1 MFGWTIL
8 PRAND
13 TAMPHV
19 WEMLSRYGQPE
30 NRASSTPDPGGR
42 PAGGLVHVPASR
54 SPVSRSGRSVGLGL
68 AVLMARYKVV
78 ERGLLPYL
86 VLSQTVP
93 LIALAPLVV
102 SWGGR
107 LHVGAFEWPRW
118 LSAAVLGAFLAF
130 FPVAVGTLKGLTST
144 PPASLELMD
153 SYAAS
158 WRQTLFKLR
167 FPAALPYIVPALKLA
182 ATASVVGVV
191 VAEISTGLAG
201 GIGRLIIEYAR
212 EATSDPA
219 KVFTAVFGA
228 AALGLADGR
237 DRRAGRSGGDAEPAA
252 RGDRVSDTADG
263 RAERRRGPRPVQG
276 VQRRTRRTRSR
287 PSSTSTSMIAPG
299 EFVSLIGPSG
309 CGKSTQLRLIAN
321 LTEPTTG
328 RGPGQRQAG
337 ARRAARSGLRDGV
350 PAGGPVRVAN
360 ASTKNVELPLE
371 LKGWDRAR
379 RRQRALEMLE
389 LVKLPEFAE
398 HFPWQ
403 LSGGMQQRVAIAR
416 ALAAHPPLLLMDEP
430 FGALD
435 EMTREHMQTELLRI
449 CGETSTTVVFVTHSI
464 PEAVFLSTRVVVMS
478 PRPGR
483 ITDVID
489 VELGPR
495 A

>member
-1 MFGWTIL
+1 MTRARRVWTFALALILVGAVWELYRVIGPEDGGTVFGWTIL

-19 WEMLSRYGQPE
+19 WEMFSRYGQPE
-30 NRASSTPDPGGR
+30 NRASDTPILVVVLRGAWFTFR
-42 PAGGLVHVPASR
+42 IALAGLALGTA
-54 SPVSRSGRSVGLGL
+54 VGLGL

-167 FPAALPYIVPALKLA
+167 FPAALPFIVPSLKLA

-228 AALGLADGR
+228 AALGLVM
-237 DRRAGRSGGDAEPAA
+237 AA
-252 RGDRVSDTADG
+252 IVAVVDLVGMRNR
-263 RAERRRGPRPVQG
+263 PRE
-276 VQRRTRRTRSR
+276 
-287 PSSTSTSMIAPG
+287 A
-299 EFVSLIGPSG
+299 
-309 CGKSTQLRLIAN
+309 
-321 LTEPTTG
+321 TE
-328 RGPGQRQAG
+328 
-337 ARRAARSGLRDGV
+337 
-350 PAGGPVRVAN
+350 
-360 ASTKNVELPLE
+360 
-371 LKGWDRAR
+371 
-379 RRQRALEMLE
+379 
-389 LVKLPEFAE
+389 
-398 HFPWQ
+398 
-403 LSGGMQQRVAIAR
+403 
-416 ALAAHPPLLLMDEP
+416 
-430 FGALD
+430 
-435 EMTREHMQTELLRI
+435 
-449 CGETSTTVVFVTHSI
+449 
-464 PEAVFLSTRVVVMS
+464 
-478 PRPGR
+478 
-483 ITDVID
+483 
-489 VELGPR
+489 
-495 A
+495 

>member
-1 MFGWTIL
+1 MTRFRRVWTFAIALILVAAVWELYKVIGPEDGGTVFGWTIL
-8 PRAND
+8 PRSND

-19 WEMLSRYGQPE
+19 WEMFSRYGQPE
-30 NRASSTPDPGGR
+30 NRASDTPILVIVLRGAWFTFR
-42 PAGGLVHVPASR
+42 IALAGLALGTA
-54 SPVSRSGRSVGLGL
+54 VGLGL

-167 FPAALPYIVPALKLA
+167 FPAGLPYIVPALKLA

-228 AALGLADGR
+228 AALGLVM
-237 DRRAGRSGGDAEPAA
+237 AA
-252 RGDRVSDTADG
+252 IVAVVDLVGMRNR
-263 RAERRRGPRPVQG
+263 PRE
-276 VQRRTRRTRSR
+276 
-287 PSSTSTSMIAPG
+287 A
-299 EFVSLIGPSG
+299 
-309 CGKSTQLRLIAN
+309 
-321 LTEPTTG
+321 TE
-328 RGPGQRQAG
+328 
-337 ARRAARSGLRDGV
+337 
-350 PAGGPVRVAN
+350 
-360 ASTKNVELPLE
+360 
-371 LKGWDRAR
+371 
-379 RRQRALEMLE
+379 
-389 LVKLPEFAE
+389 
-398 HFPWQ
+398 
-403 LSGGMQQRVAIAR
+403 
-416 ALAAHPPLLLMDEP
+416 
-430 FGALD
+430 
-435 EMTREHMQTELLRI
+435 
-449 CGETSTTVVFVTHSI
+449 
-464 PEAVFLSTRVVVMS
+464 
-478 PRPGR
+478 
-483 ITDVID
+483 
-489 VELGPR
+489 
-495 A
+495 

>member
-1 MFGWTIL
+1 MTRARRVWTFALALILVGAVWELYKVIGPEDGGTAFGWTIL

-19 WEMLSRYGQPE
+19 WEMFSRYGQPE
-30 NRASSTPDPGGR
+30 NRASDTPILVVVLRGAWFTFR
-42 PAGGLVHVPASR
+42 IALAGLALGTA
-54 SPVSRSGRSVGLGL
+54 VGLGL

-167 FPAALPYIVPALKLA
+167 FPAALPFIVPSLKLA

-228 AALGLADGR
+228 AALGLVM
-237 DRRAGRSGGDAEPAA
+237 AA
-252 RGDRVSDTADG
+252 IVAVVDLVGMRNR
-263 RAERRRGPRPVQG
+263 PRE
-276 VQRRTRRTRSR
+276 
-287 PSSTSTSMIAPG
+287 A
-299 EFVSLIGPSG
+299 
-309 CGKSTQLRLIAN
+309 
-321 LTEPTTG
+321 TE
-328 RGPGQRQAG
+328 
-337 ARRAARSGLRDGV
+337 
-350 PAGGPVRVAN
+350 
-360 ASTKNVELPLE
+360 
-371 LKGWDRAR
+371 
-379 RRQRALEMLE
+379 
-389 LVKLPEFAE
+389 
-398 HFPWQ
+398 
-403 LSGGMQQRVAIAR
+403 
-416 ALAAHPPLLLMDEP
+416 
-430 FGALD
+430 
-435 EMTREHMQTELLRI
+435 
-449 CGETSTTVVFVTHSI
+449 
-464 PEAVFLSTRVVVMS
+464 
-478 PRPGR
+478 
-483 ITDVID
+483 
-489 VELGPR
+489 
-495 A
+495 

>member
-1 MFGWTIL
+1 LTRFRRVWTFALALILVAAVWELYKVIGPEDGGTVFGWTIL

-19 WEMLSRYGQPE
+19 WEMVSRYGQPE
-30 NRASSTPDPGGR
+30 NRASDTPILVVVLQGAWFTFR
-42 PAGGLVHVPASR
+42 VALAGLALGTA
-54 SPVSRSGRSVGLGL
+54 VGLGL

-219 KVFTAVFGA
+219 KVFAAVFGA
-228 AALGLADGR
+228 AALGLVM
-237 DRRAGRSGGDAEPAA
+237 AGIVALVDLVGMRN
-252 RGDRVSDTADG
+252 R
-263 RAERRRGPRPVQG
+263 PRE
-276 VQRRTRRTRSR
+276 
-287 PSSTSTSMIAPG
+287 A
-299 EFVSLIGPSG
+299 
-309 CGKSTQLRLIAN
+309 
-321 LTEPTTG
+321 TE
-328 RGPGQRQAG
+328 
-337 ARRAARSGLRDGV
+337 
-350 PAGGPVRVAN
+350 
-360 ASTKNVELPLE
+360 
-371 LKGWDRAR
+371 
-379 RRQRALEMLE
+379 
-389 LVKLPEFAE
+389 
-398 HFPWQ
+398 
-403 LSGGMQQRVAIAR
+403 
-416 ALAAHPPLLLMDEP
+416 
-430 FGALD
+430 
-435 EMTREHMQTELLRI
+435 
-449 CGETSTTVVFVTHSI
+449 
-464 PEAVFLSTRVVVMS
+464 
-478 PRPGR
+478 
-483 ITDVID
+483 
-489 VELGPR
+489 
-495 A
+495 